1 MVWWC
6 GCGVIVGM
14 SVSLLRGRTVRRVLG
29 VLVVAGLLG
38 AGVTGCSNDA
48 GAKTENTVDASPT
61 PTNTPTDGDGDSAEE
76 LVEDTPA
83 EPEQRPVPE
92 EPEAMKTGDK
102 AGAIAA
108 AKFFVEVIEYSL
120 HSNSPE
126 LLEKYSYEKCGNCKN
141 LTEKIEYR
149 VESGHESLNTTYT
162 IKDIGKPIFS
172 GENLIMWDVPLTITS
187 TELLKKREEERSE
200 TNVLNFVVS
209 FEKGKWDLT
218 EIEFKESLD
227 AS

>member
-1 MVWWC
+1 M
-6 GCGVIVGM
+6 IVGM
-14 SVSLLRGRTVRRVLG
+14 SVSLLRGRTVRRVLS

-76 LVEDTPA
+76 PAQDTPA

-108 AKFFVEVIEYSL
+108 ATFFVEVIEYSL
-120 HSNSPE
+120 HSNNPE
-126 LLEKYSYEKCGNCKN
+126 LLEKYSYENCTNCNNLIETIAYRSKN
-141 LTEKIEYR
+141 GY
-149 VESGHESLNTTYT
+149 ESLETSYVINSVGTPSYVGTNH
-162 IKDIGKPIFS
+162 IIWG
-172 GENLIMWDVPLTITS
+172 VPMSITSKEQLNRKESEQIETNKLTIYVTY
-187 TELLKKREEERSE
+187 ENGE
-200 TNVLNFVVS
+200 
-209 FEKGKWDLT
+209 WDLT
-218 EIEFKESLD
+218 SIDPDGGQSTK
-227 AS
+227 